1 MAHIEQGRGGRK
13 TPAKGGA
20 VSVQTQSAAEPPAWV
35 GTGVPEAEEA
45 QATDFG
51 LQCGEAHTR
60 AEVRPHGASWWG
72 RTRNA
77 DEGTLL
83 CLEE

>member
-1 MAHIEQGRGGRK
+1 M
-13 TPAKGGA
+13 
-20 VSVQTQSAAEPPAWV
+20 

-45 QATDFG
+45 QAADFG
-51 LQCGEAHTR
+51 LQCGEARTQ
-60 AEVRPHGASWWG
+60 AEVRPRGASWWG

-77 DEGTLL
+77 DEGALL